1 MYRFTV
7 DSLVERSKDYR
18 LQSDGSWRRLD
29 FRRKG
34 ASFLNIMDSD
44 LILTDVREAKKYE
57 KRKEIENIGEKTY
70 FVNPNTVQVFSD
82 KHAFVFPRL
91 HRTRVP
97 RRFTREELHSVIANG
112 DDSIYNAL
120 ILDFDGRF
128 SLIDFHSPE
137 RIDSEIAVRNECF
150 CAGNGYVGRDAAND
164 GEHMDETYLGML
176 DGWIKHLT
184 TRKLDIF
191 VDETPDESEKEL
203 WEDVDIIFR

>member
-7 DSLVERSKDYR
+7 DADVQFQPYR
-18 LQSDGSWRRLD
+18 LQVDGGWRELD
-29 FRRKG
+29 SG
-34 ASFLNIMDSD
+34 GSGLNIRDSD
-44 LILTDVREAKKYE
+44 LVLTDVREMGKYE
-57 KRKEIENIGEKTY
+57 KRKRIENIGGKTY
-70 FVNPNTVQVFSD
+70 FVNPNPVQVFSD

-91 HRTRVP
+91 HRTQAP
-97 RRFTREELHSVIANG
+97 RRFTRRELYHVIANG
-112 DDSIYNAL
+112 DDSIFNSL

-164 GEHMDETYLGML
+164 RGHMDGTYLGML
-176 DGWIKHLT
+176 DGWIKHLK

-191 VDETPDESEKEL
+191 VDETPNESEEEL
-203 WEDVDIIFR
+203 WKEGDILFR